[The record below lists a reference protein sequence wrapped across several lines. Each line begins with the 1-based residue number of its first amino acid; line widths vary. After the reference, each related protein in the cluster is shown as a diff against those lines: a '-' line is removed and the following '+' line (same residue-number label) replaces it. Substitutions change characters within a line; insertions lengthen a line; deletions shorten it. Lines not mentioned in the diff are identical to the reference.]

1 MGRKR
6 GGEFAE
12 LTYSPE
18 ARRADHASWL
28 ESVRRLMIDDGLIAE
43 PNYVGVRQGGDGTYT
58 DARRERVRT
67 RRGSAAWN
75 HEREEDSVSHIEQ
88 LLAEISFFDGRDR
101 ARIVQDMRRT
111 EAFSPEDRQG
121 TDLEV
126 VFSRSFADFCG
137 LPCVRLQIK
146 SSEEGVEAFAT
157 KGKKKFGSTGAEW
170 KRICRVLL
178 DGQWADGSIVADFLT
193 QLMNLIDIYGDE
205 GEMADFLSCFD
216 GKTRES
222 YGRAY
227 LQIEQYR
234 AALLEW
240 VSARPRRENGG
251 KTIFY

>member
-1 MGRKR
+1 MGRKK
-6 GGEFAE
+6 GGEFSE

-18 ARRADHASWL
+18 ARTADQARWL
-28 ESVRRLMIDDGLIAE
+28 ESVRQLAIADGLIAE
-43 PNYVGVRQGGDGTYT
+43 PNYVGVRQGGAGTYSE
-58 DARRERVRT
+58 ARRERIRT

-75 HEREEDSVSHIEQ
+75 QEREEDSVSHIEE
-88 LLAEISFFDGRDR
+88 LLAGISFFDGRDVVG
-101 ARIVQDMRRT
+101 IVADMRRT

-126 VFSRSFADFCG
+126 VFSQPFADFCG

-170 KRICRVLL
+170 KKICRVLL
-178 DGQWADGSIVADFLT
+178 DGQWADGSVVADFLT

-216 GKTRES
+216 DRTRES

-234 AALLEW
+234 AALLDW
-240 VSARPRRENGG
+240 VSAKPHRENGG
-251 KTIFY
+251 KTIIY